1 VPFTVV
7 QLTDPHI
14 GASWSEDPA
23 GALAAAVAAVGA
35 VPPAPPDAVIVSG
48 DVANTPSD
56 AEYQRARTVL
66 DGLQAPLYVIPGNHD
81 DPERLRRYFP
91 TPPTDR
97 AGVGYV
103 AELGP
108 VRLVALDTTIPEQDG
123 GRLDSARLSWL
134 DEVFT
139 DDRATPTLLAMHHP
153 PLLTGIRTMDS
164 MAIPAEE
171 REALAETLSRHR
183 QVQLIVAGHVHRAV
197 VGDLAGI
204 RVLAMPSTDMQ
215 LALEFDAEEMRF
227 VREPPCFAVHALVDG
242 RLVSHIQPVVSP
254 PR

>member
-1 VPFTVV
+1 
-7 QLTDPHI
+7 
-14 GASWSEDPA
+14 
-23 GALAAAVAAVGA
+23 
-35 VPPAPPDAVIVSG
+35 
-48 DVANTPSD
+48 
-56 AEYQRARTVL
+56 
-66 DGLQAPLYVIPGNHD
+66 
-81 DPERLRRYFP
+81 
-91 TPPTDR
+91 
-97 AGVGYV
+97 
-103 AELGP
+103 
-108 VRLVALDTTIPEQDG
+108 
-123 GRLDSARLSWL
+123 
-134 DEVFT
+134 
-139 DDRATPTLLAMHHP
+139 
-153 PLLTGIRTMDS
+153 MDS

-197 VGDLAGI
+197 LGDLAGI